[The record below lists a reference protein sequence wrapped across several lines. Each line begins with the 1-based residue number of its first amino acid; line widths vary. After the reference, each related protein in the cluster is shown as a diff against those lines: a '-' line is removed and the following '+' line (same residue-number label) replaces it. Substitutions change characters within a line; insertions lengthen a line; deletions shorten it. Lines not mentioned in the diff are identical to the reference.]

1 MVENID
7 FIMNSFES
15 KELIIVTITENELND
30 SYYFFD
36 HNVNKS
42 QNQATSINQNFVEF
56 KLAKSKKNNDIGES
70 EIKEILNFIN
80 KQLLEFQNMT
90 ILIIFSEYFFS
101 RNPLSIGERNK
112 IISILNNIFGG
123 YKYALFL
130 VNFLHQIDPLKTSD
144 ISRLE
149 KYLEPICCDQKF
161 LI

>member
-130 VNFLHQIDPLKTSD
+130 VNFCIKSIP
-144 ISRLE
+144 
-149 KYLEPICCDQKF
+149 
-161 LI
+161 

>member
-42 QNQATSINQNFVEF
+42 QNQATSINENFVEF

-70 EIKEILNFIN
+70 EIKEILNFI
-80 KQLLEFQNMT
+80 
-90 ILIIFSEYFFS
+90 II
-101 RNPLSIGERNK
+101 
-112 IISILNNIFGG
+112 
-123 YKYALFL
+123 
-130 VNFLHQIDPLKTSD
+130 
-144 ISRLE
+144 
-149 KYLEPICCDQKF
+149 
-161 LI
+161 